1 MMLTVACKFSRLV
14 IVRAA
19 GARHARKGGTNVR
32 GVRASGGGYEREGV
46 RFACTYTYTPAPKH
60 PLRDGLK
67 PRARIIWALA
77 VDVPATR
84 DRATHTTRVS
94 KQAVPPWVVRG

>member
-1 MMLTVACKFSRLV
+1 MRSDPPYL
-14 IVRAA
+14 
-19 GARHARKGGTNVR
+19 HAHCQSVWQRGYGRKGRTASVELDPDSSRSGTH
-32 GVRASGGGYEREGV
+32 
-46 RFACTYTYTPAPKH
+46 TYTPAPKH

-84 DRATHTTRVS
+84 DRDTHTTRVS
-94 KQAVPPWVVRG
+94 KRAVPRWVVRE